1 MPPRQR
7 ALTIVLSFP
16 APRTNWS
23 CTATHGLASGPSARR
38 TGAGQPCRV
47 RRSAR
52 GYPRVRHS
60 YQTLRIGGD
69 MRAFGRRR
77 MLCPSRWVIPGLA
90 AGVTGWSADQR
101 VPTAAG
107 LRAAGRRACRF
118 DSAGPGCRRD
128 GWPGCCGQLRGG
140 GTGLGHPTILSRAAL
155 AHDLRAGPDP
165 QSAPN
170 PASRRMVVPIQQRAQ
185 VEVGSRCSTFARTVI
200 AKRC

>member
-1 MPPRQR
+1 MALRADRPP
-7 ALTIVLSFP
+7 A
-16 APRTNWS
+16 
-23 CTATHGLASGPSARR
+23 
-38 TGAGQPCRV
+38 V
-47 RRSAR
+47 RAR
-52 GYPRVRHS
+52 GNRAEYDD
-60 YQTLRIGGD
+60 LRAAT
-69 MRAFGRRR
+69 RAFGTAIRRSESAGICVLSVRRR

-90 AGVTGWSADQR
+90 AAVTGWSADQR

-140 GTGLGHPTILSRAAL
+140 GTGLGHPPILSRAAL